1 MQEKINQLESLF
13 KDIIRQFEY
22 RLRIKR
28 TSVEHYCNEL
38 TQLEKDYFEAYP
50 NTSEE
55 ESRVI
60 FDNLLSGFEDKK
72 NDSSFIDQD
81 IPRIKSLLRD
91 TLNALDEINYVLQ
104 ENGDLIPNEEF
115 KDLIRKGILS
125 TETTIIGQFKGKTY
139 SGHLTEDGFFEL
151 VINGSVIPFS
161 NFRSAAEHAWQKP
174 MPNDCWSVWTA
185 VDKNRESHSLKHY
198 RQFMREQQ

>member
-13 KDIIRQFEY
+13 KDIIKKFEY

-28 TSVEHYCNEL
+28 TSVEHFSNEV
-38 TQLEKDYFEAYP
+38 TQLKKDYLEAYP
-50 NTSEE
+50 NKSEE
-55 ESRVI
+55 ESRFV
-60 FDNLLSGFEDKK
+60 FDRLLSGFEDDKI
-72 NDSSFIDQD
+72 DSSFIDRD

-91 TLNALDEINYVLQ
+91 TLNALNEINYISQ

-115 KDLIRKGILS
+115 KDLIKKGILS
-125 TETTIIGQFKGKTY
+125 TETTIIGQFKGRTY

-151 VINGSVIPFS
+151 AINGSIIPFS

-174 MPNDCWSVWTA
+174 MPNDCWSAWTA
-185 VDKNRESHSLKHY
+185 ADKNRESYSLKHY
-198 RQFMREQQ
+198 RQIMREQQ